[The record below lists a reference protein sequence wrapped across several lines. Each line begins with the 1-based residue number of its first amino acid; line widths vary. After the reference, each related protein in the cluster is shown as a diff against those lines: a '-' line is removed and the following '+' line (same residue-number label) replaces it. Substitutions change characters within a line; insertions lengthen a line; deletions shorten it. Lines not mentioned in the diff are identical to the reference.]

1 MFLSHAMYIFKGNN
15 FSNYIYYC
23 KFILTFFYFKYNFR
37 NVHNKPFSND
47 IKRKMLFLLKAT
59 SKEELEEI
67 FSDIEKS
74 EENGVKGILLIFF
87 YFYYKLNS

>member
-1 MFLSHAMYIFKGNN
+1 
-15 FSNYIYYC
+15 
-23 KFILTFFYFKYNFR
+23 
-37 NVHNKPFSND
+37 
-47 IKRKMLFLLKAT
+47 MLFLLKAT